1 LLVELMPGTAGAVA
15 STISEAAELFR
26 AVDDERLGLVLDTC
40 HLFVT
45 GYALDEPAG
54 VGELFDELHSA
65 ELAGRLRLVHMND
78 AKNER
83 GSRRDRHEVVG
94 EGTIGL
100 DGFAAIVN
108 RPEIRAISV
117 VVETPASGDARR
129 AELERIRSLV
139 R

>member
-1 LLVELMPGTAGAVA
+1 
-15 STISEAAELFR
+15 
-26 AVDDERLGLVLDTC
+26 VDG
-40 HLFVT
+40 
-45 GYALDEPAG
+45 
-54 VGELFDELHSA
+54 LFDELHSTG
-65 ELAGRLRLVHMND
+65 LADRLQLIHMND

-83 GSRRDRHEVVG
+83 GSRRDRHQVVG

-108 RPEIRAISV
+108 RPEVRDLSI
-117 VVETPASGDARR
+117 VVETPASGETRR